1 MPISTLIK
9 TSHTTCKCLTITEKK
24 LLIKTYFVKFK
35 HKKTNI
41 ELTLK
46 IFIVIR
52 DRSYG
57 LTFVDI

>member
-1 MPISTLIK
+1 MFNK
-9 TSHTTCKCLTITEKK
+9 NRKK
-24 LLIKTYFVKFK
+24 NLLIKTYFVKFK
-35 HKKTNI
+35 YKKTNI

-57 LTFVDI
+57 LTYVDI